1 MKLNNKTYDT
11 LKYVALIALPALQV
25 FWLTIGKIWN
35 ISYTVEIGATIGAVA
50 LLLGT
55 LLGVSTRNYYDKNQT
70 QMFNE
75 DLLKDML
82 GYEEMLHEE
91 GEIESEE
98 LNSVTLRSRTFRRTY
113 SIRSMWTGSTDRRR
127 RTLSYLLSM

>member
-1 MKLNNKTYDT
+1 MKLDNKTYDT

-25 FWLTIGKIWN
+25 FWLTIGKIWD
-35 ISYTVEIGATIGAVA
+35 ISYTLEIGATIGAVA

-55 LLGVSTRNYYDKNQT
+55 LLGVSTRNYYDENQT

-98 LNSVTLRSRTFRRTY
+98 
-113 SIRSMWTGSTDRRR
+113 
-127 RTLSYLLSM
+127 

>member
-35 ISYTVEIGATIGAVA
+35 LSYTVEIGATVGAVA

-55 LLGVSTRNYYDKNQT
+55 LLGVSTANYRAEKT
-70 QMFNE
+70 QDTFNADEFTEMVEADYE
-75 DLLKDML
+75 DTHDL
-82 GYEEMLHEE
+82 
-91 GEIESEE
+91 SEE
-98 LNSVTLRSRTFRRTY
+98 
-113 SIRSMWTGSTDRRR
+113 
-127 RTLSYLLSM
+127 

>member
-1 MKLNNKTYDT
+1 MKFSNGTYDK

-55 LLGVSTRNYYDKNQT
+55 LLGVSTSNYRADKVQDT
-70 QMFNE
+70 FNE
-75 DLLKDML
+75 DDIEM
-82 GYEEMLHEE
+82 YEVEADENENNTAEE
-91 GEIESEE
+91 
-98 LNSVTLRSRTFRRTY
+98 
-113 SIRSMWTGSTDRRR
+113 
-127 RTLSYLLSM
+127 

>member
-1 MKLNNKTYDT
+1 MKLSNRQYDI

-55 LLGVSTRNYYDKNQT
+55 LLGVSTGNYRAEKEQDN
-70 QMFNE
+70 FN
-75 DLLKDML
+75 DDGIKM
-82 GYEEMLHEE
+82 YEVEADENENHTAEE
-91 GEIESEE
+91 
-98 LNSVTLRSRTFRRTY
+98 
-113 SIRSMWTGSTDRRR
+113 
-127 RTLSYLLSM
+127 

>member
-1 MKLNNKTYDT
+1 MKFDNRTYDI
-11 LKYVALIALPALQV
+11 LKYVALIALPAIQV

-55 LLGVSTRNYYDKNQT
+55 LLGVSTRNYYEDEQT

-82 GYEEMLHEE
+82 GYEEVLHEE
-91 GEIESEE
+91 GEKESEE
-98 LNSVTLRSRTFRRTY
+98 
-113 SIRSMWTGSTDRRR
+113 
-127 RTLSYLLSM
+127 

>member
-1 MKLNNKTYDT
+1 MAIKENDMKLSNKTYDI
-11 LKYVALIALPALQV
+11 LKYISLIALPALQV

-35 ISYTVEIGATIGAVA
+35 LSYTVEIGATIGAVA

-55 LLGVSTRNYYDKNQT
+55 LLGVSTRNYYEDNQT

-91 GEIESEE
+91 GEKESEE
-98 LNSVTLRSRTFRRTY
+98 
-113 SIRSMWTGSTDRRR
+113 
-127 RTLSYLLSM
+127 